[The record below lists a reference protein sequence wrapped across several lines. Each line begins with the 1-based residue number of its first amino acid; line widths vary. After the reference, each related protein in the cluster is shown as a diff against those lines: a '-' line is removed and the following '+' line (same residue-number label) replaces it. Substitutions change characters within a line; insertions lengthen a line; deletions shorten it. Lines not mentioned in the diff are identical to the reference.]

1 MILLN
6 IYIILCTKKY
16 IIDKSALSDSKK
28 DFAVV
33 LGAGLTKDK
42 KPSLVLRDRL
52 DGAIILYENSLIEK
66 IIVSGDHKGE
76 EYSETEAMEKY
87 LLDKGI
93 PKDKIFRD
101 NSGFSSFETIFN
113 SKKIFN
119 VESAYFLSQA
129 FHLPRLIYIAR
140 KFKID
145 SLGLKCNFHEYSKKK
160 HRKWKAREFPSRIKD
175 FFLATYYI
183 LTKKI

>member
-1 MILLN
+1 MIILN
-6 IYIILCTKKY
+6 IYVILFTKKY
-16 IIDKSALSDSKK
+16 ILDKTAVKAIKK
-28 DFAVV
+28 EFAVV

-42 KPSLVLRDRL
+42 KPSLVLSDRL
-52 DGAIILYENSLIEK
+52 DGATFLYENNLVDK
-66 IIVSGDHKGE
+66 IIVSGDHKGK

-87 LLDKGI
+87 LLEKGI
-93 PKDKIFRD
+93 PAEKIFRD
-101 NSGFSSFETIFN
+101 NAGFSTFETVLN
-113 SKKIFN
+113 SKKYFN
-119 VESAYFLSQA
+119 VQNAYYLSQK

-145 SLGLKCNFHEYSKKK
+145 ALGLKCDFHQYTIKK

-175 FFLATYYI
+175 FFLSTYYI